1 MSNSGCDSSLLEIS
15 KENLFSKEKVFG
27 FGEWAITVV
36 RARPVSMNGEKEP
49 QVQE

>member
-1 MSNSGCDSSLLEIS
+1 MSNSGCESSLLEMS
-15 KENLFSKEKVFG
+15 RETTAKNAFG